1 MPLPKEINCTVDD
14 IYNLPEGER
23 AELIDG
29 KLYMMAPPSRHDTYK
44 RIMYLPRQPRG
55 VPVPDP
61 SLAERGKLLM
71 STYEEL
77 SLIVSVALLIVA
89 ILTYTNKK

>member
-1 MPLPKEINCTVDD
+1 M
-14 IYNLPEGER
+14 
-23 AELIDG
+23 LIPG
-29 KLYMMAPPSRHDTYK
+29 
-44 RIMYLPRQPRG
+44 
-55 VPVPDP
+55 P
-61 SLAERGKLLM
+61 SLAEREKLLM